1 MWPHADEFL
10 QYRENVQRRGVAI
23 RVFSMREPP
32 RLLPLFA
39 AREERDEIEQRV
51 GRRSQRNIGSQNVA
65 QRLVANPSD
74 VGSAEHRDNLID
86 EAKLVFGEDSKGIA
100 RRVV

>member
-1 MWPHADEFL
+1 L

-51 GRRSQRNIGSQNVA
+51 GRRSQRNIVLRTSRNVLSRTRVMWEA
-65 QRLVANPSD
+65 PS
-74 VGSAEHRDNLID
+74 
-86 EAKLVFGEDSKGIA
+86 IA
-100 RRVV
+100 II